1 MLQKTKQY
9 RQYDPLKPRAPK
21 KQLGANVSNWTNER
35 LEAVLADSRYMGVDG
50 KDYGPIAH
58 LLRDEWLR
66 RYSTRHERQLKQDD
80 KDWREFEDYASSRK
94 EKLKVIIGELRRKGG
109 LTYQLAL
116 DLKREIE
123 FLTGLETCPF
133 AWAIY
138 ETNNAQ
144 PEK

>member
-1 MLQKTKQY
+1 MLQKTKRY
-9 RQYDPLKPRAPK
+9 RQRDPLKPRVPRNI
-21 KQLGANVSNWTNER
+21 LGSHVSNWTNER

-58 LLRDEWLR
+58 LLRDEYLR
-66 RYSTRHERQLKQDD
+66 RFNTRHEKQLKQDD
-80 KDWREFEDYASSRK
+80 KDWQDFEDYASSRK
-94 EKLKVIIGELRRKGG
+94 EKLKVIIGELRRNGG

-133 AWAIY
+133 LWAIY
-138 ETNNAQ
+138 ETNKT
-144 PEK
+144 EK